1 MKFLFLFQSFDS
13 APADIGSTEW
23 NLLKSVYRSV
33 EEIDLFVG
41 GLAEAPR
48 SGAVVGPTFACI
60 IGDQFKLL
68 MDGDRYF
75 YRHNK
80 GESIHPL
87 GQHCLKEISKRRLS
101 DIICENT
108 DIAELAGDVFTQ
120 V

>member
-1 MKFLFLFQSFDS
+1 MFQSLDS
-13 APADIGSTEW
+13 GPPEIGSTEW
-23 NLLKSVYRSV
+23 ALLKSVYRSV
-33 EEIDLFVG
+33 EEVDLFVG
-41 GLAEAPR
+41 GLAESPG

-75 YRHNK
+75 YRHTK

-87 GQHCLKEISKRRLS
+87 GDHCLKEISKRRLS

-108 DIAELAGDVFTQ
+108 DITELAGNVFTQ

>member
-1 MKFLFLFQSFDS
+1 M
-13 APADIGSTEW
+13 
-23 NLLKSVYRSV
+23 

-41 GLAEAPR
+41 GLAEAPI

-60 IGDQFKLL
+60 IGEQFKLL

-75 YRHNK
+75 YRHSK
-80 GESIHPL
+80 GEDIHPL
-87 GQHCLKEISKRRLS
+87 GEHCLEEISKRKLS

-108 DIAELAGDVFTQ
+108 DIAELAENVFIQ